1 MSMKFLKWIVIVVV
15 LAFIILQFIPYG
27 RNHTNPPVMS
37 EPNWDSPATRELAVR
52 ACYDCHSNETVWP
65 WYSNIAPVAWLIQKD
80 VDSGR
85 RHLNYSDWENTR
97 EKGEVIEAISEGY
110 MPPSQYLLMHKDA
123 KLTSDE
129 KDAFVNGLKATIA
142 NQ

>member
-1 MSMKFLKWIVIVVV
+1 MKFLKWIVIVVV